1 MCACPCV
8 PVYCL
13 QASRIPHVGRMS
25 PHQWGE
31 GVSAAVAAHFT
42 SLPLIKVNCYDIPSS
57 NKDCLKLWP
66 VTIPLKTRVLKL
78 RLSSRLSWQKKI
90 CLLML
95 EAQETQSL
103 GWEDPLEKEMA
114 THSSILAWRIPWT
127 EESGAIVHGVTKSQ
141 APLSRQ

>member
-1 MCACPCV
+1 MCACTCV

-13 QASRIPHVGRMS
+13 RASRIPHVGWTS

-31 GVSAAVAAHFT
+31 GVSAAVAAHLT

-78 RLSSRLSWQKKI
+78 RLSPRLSWKKKN
-90 CLLML
+90 LP
-95 EAQETQSL
+95 ANAGGTRDS
-103 GWEDPLEKEMA
+103 
-114 THSSILAWRIPWT
+114 IPWLGRSPG
-127 EESGAIVHGVTKSQ
+127 EGNGNPLQYSCLENSMDEGAWSYSPWGHKESGSTE
-141 APLSRQ
+141 